1 MTAHDFLIPV
11 DLNIDLVE
19 KRFDEFLVHLNLDK
33 AEREEVIKS
42 FGSTVLPNI
51 ERMQPLTKSG
61 SNIDYS
67 KSITTSKGEVV
78 VRFDSARKGILIR
91 ILSAFRR

>member
-19 KRFDEFLVHLNLDK
+19 KRFDDFLVHLNLEK
-33 AEREEVIKS
+33 TEREAVIKT

-51 ERMQPLTKSG
+51 ERIQPLIKSG
-61 SNIDYS
+61 SNVDFS
-67 KSITTSKGEVV
+67 KSLATSKGEVV
-78 VRFDSARKGILIR
+78 VKFDSARRGILTR
-91 ILSAFRR
+91 ILSAFRT